1 MSATPTDAADARPG
15 RPAAPAARVVD
26 VLIAGGGPAG
36 AVAAHALAMAGR
48 RAMIADPGRLRPAP
62 AGGVSGGAGGAPAEL
77 KIGEALPGAAAG
89 FFRAAGLPPPDPDR
103 HTRVRGSW
111 SAWAS
116 GELEATDF
124 LRSPDGPGWRLD
136 RPAFDAA
143 LREAAID
150 AGAGWRRARVVKVDR
165 LVTDSTGR
173 DAGPDTA
180 PLWRVDFSDGGPPVL
195 ARWLIDATGRRAA
208 VARQLGAG
216 RLRDDRLIAIFA
228 RLCVTDGPMADPGF
242 DRTVIE
248 AVPEGWWYAA
258 RLPSGAVMAALHT
271 TPATAAR
278 ILADRPRWHA
288 ARLAAPHLARLTGH
302 ADAEA
307 ALDQIA
313 ACDAGGTAL
322 DRLAGPG
329 WIAAGDAGQAWDPLS
344 AQGLL
349 SAMHAGRQAAR
360 AVDAALGGDTNAVAQ
375 VVAAQ
380 ARLRAVYLS
389 RLAAYYAQAAGR
401 FAGTEFWAG
410 RSGQG

>member
-1 MSATPTDAADARPG
+1 MSATPTDAADGHPT
-15 RPAAPAARVVD
+15 RPAAPAGRVVD

-48 RAMIADPGRLRPAP
+48 RAMIADPGRTHAD
-62 AGGVSGGAGGAPAEL
+62 ANDT

-89 FFRAAGLPPPDPDR
+89 FFRAAGLPPPDPER

-111 SAWAS
+111 SAWATA
-116 GELEATDF
+116 ELEATDF

-143 LREAAID
+143 LRQAAID
-150 AGAGWRRARVVKVDR
+150 AGAGRRRARVVAVRRESGD
-165 LVTDSTGR
+165 T
-173 DAGPDTA
+173 APDVA
-180 PLWRVDFSDGGPPVL
+180 PLWRVDFSDRGPPVR

-208 VARQLGAG
+208 LARQLGAG

-228 RLCVTDGPMADPGF
+228 RISVTDGPMADPGF

-271 TPATAAR
+271 SPATAAR

-302 ADAEA
+302 ADAGA
-307 ALDQIA
+307 ALDQVA

-322 DRLAGPG
+322 DLLAGPG
-329 WIAAGDAGQAWDPLS
+329 WIAAGDAAQAYDPLS

-349 SAMHAGRQAAR
+349 SALHAGRQAAR
-360 AVDAALGGDTNAVAQ
+360 AVDAALGGDSSAIPQ
-375 VVAAQ
+375 VVTAQ
-380 ARLRAVYLS
+380 AHLRAVYRG

-401 FAGTEFWAG
+401 FPGAEFWMG
-410 RSGQG
+410 RAGQG

>member
-1 MSATPTDAADARPG
+1 M
-15 RPAAPAARVVD
+15 VD

-48 RAMIADPGRLRPAP
+48 RAMIADPGRTHAD
-62 AGGVSGGAGGAPAEL
+62 ANDT
-77 KIGEALPGAAAG
+77 KIGEALPGSAAG
-89 FFRAAGLPPPDPDR
+89 FFRAAGLPPPDPER

-111 SAWAS
+111 SAWATA
-116 GELEATDF
+116 ELEATDF

-143 LREAAID
+143 LRRAAID
-150 AGAGWRRARVVKVDR
+150 AGAGRRRARVVAVRQESGD
-165 LVTDSTGR
+165 T
-173 DAGPDTA
+173 APDTA
-180 PLWRVDFSDGGPPVL
+180 PLWRVDFSDGGPPVR

-208 VARQLGAG
+208 LARQLGAG

-228 RLCVTDGPMADPGF
+228 RLSVTEGPMADPGF

-271 TPATAAR
+271 SPATAAR

-288 ARLAAPHLARLTGH
+288 ARLEAPHLARLTGH
-302 ADAEA
+302 ADAGA
-307 ALDQIA
+307 ALDPVA

-329 WIAAGDAGQAWDPLS
+329 WIAAGDAAQAYDPLS

-360 AVDAALGGDTNAVAQ
+360 AVDAALGGDSSAIPQ
-375 VVAAQ
+375 VVTAQ
-380 ARLRAVYLS
+380 AHLRAVYRG

-401 FAGTEFWAG
+401 FPGAEFWTG
-410 RSGQG
+410 RAGQG

>member
-1 MSATPTDAADARPG
+1 MSATPTDAADGHPA
-15 RPAAPAARVVD
+15 RPAAPAGRVVD

-48 RAMIADPGRLRPAP
+48 RAMIADPGRTHAD
-62 AGGVSGGAGGAPAEL
+62 ANDT

-89 FFRAAGLPPPDPDR
+89 FFRAAGLPPPDPER

-111 SAWAS
+111 SAWATA
-116 GELEATDF
+116 ELEATDF

-143 LREAAID
+143 LRRAAID
-150 AGAGWRRARVVKVDR
+150 AGAGRRRARVVAVR
-165 LVTDSTGR
+165 RESG
-173 DAGPDTA
+173 DAAPDTA
-180 PLWRVDFSDGGPPVL
+180 PLWRVDFSDGGPPVR

-208 VARQLGAG
+208 LARQLGAG

-228 RLCVTDGPMADPGF
+228 RLSVTEGPMADPGF

-271 TPATAAR
+271 SPATAAR

-302 ADAEA
+302 ADAGA
-307 ALDQIA
+307 ALDQVA

-322 DRLAGPG
+322 DLLAGPG
-329 WIAAGDAGQAWDPLS
+329 WIAAGDAAQAYDPLS

-349 SAMHAGRQAAR
+349 SALHAGRQAAR
-360 AVDAALGGDTNAVAQ
+360 AVDAALGGDSSAIPQ
-375 VVAAQ
+375 VVTAQ
-380 ARLRAVYLS
+380 AHLRAVYRG

-401 FAGTEFWAG
+401 FPGAEFWMG
-410 RSGQG
+410 RAGQG

>member
-1 MSATPTDAADARPG
+1 MSATPTDAADGHPAP
-15 RPAAPAARVVD
+15 PAAPAGRVVD

-36 AVAAHALAMAGR
+36 ALAAHALAIAGR
-48 RAMIADPGRLRPAP
+48 RAMIADPGRLHPDGRDM
-62 AGGVSGGAGGAPAEL
+62 

-89 FFRAAGLPPPDPDR
+89 FFRAAGLSPPDPAR
-103 HTRVRGSW
+103 HGRVRGTL

-116 GELEATDF
+116 DELEATDF

-143 LREAAID
+143 LRRAAID
-150 AGAGWRRARVVKVDR
+150 AGAGRRRARVVAVRRESGD
-165 LVTDSTGR
+165 T
-173 DAGPDTA
+173 APDTA
-180 PLWRVDFSDGGPPVL
+180 PLWRVDFSDGGPPVW

-208 VARQLGAG
+208 LARQLGAG

-228 RLCVTDGPMADPGF
+228 RISVTDGPMADPGF

-271 TPATAAR
+271 SPATAAR

-288 ARLAAPHLARLTGH
+288 ARLATRHLARLTGH
-302 ADAEA
+302 ADAGA
-307 ALDQIA
+307 ALDPVA

-322 DRLAGPG
+322 DLLAGPG
-329 WIAAGDAGQAWDPLS
+329 WIAAGDAAQAYDPLS

-360 AVDAALGGDTNAVAQ
+360 AVDAALGGDSSAIPQ

-380 ARLRAVYLS
+380 ARLRAIYRG

-401 FAGTEFWAG
+401 FPGAEFWTG
-410 RSGQG
+410 RAGQG